1 MRIAVVGKCQ
11 FSMFS
16 GSQANATVAVAETL
30 KLQGHDVYIVSV
42 GTDALWWDDVN
53 MLKALW
59 QGKVIRF
66 ADIKEPF
73 DLAIEVGHHLES
85 AAERATVAKKS
96 VVLFRKHAALDEIE
110 HSLFPTSG
118 TKRCWDG
125 VSEVWAFDAFCNGDD
140 VQILETISRLP
151 VYRVPYVWTPSVNEK
166 HREETQSPL
175 WIQMTNS
182 YLQEKGLTTLPWS
195 FHVAETNTTSASSCT
210 LPVLIMREA
219 VLKKTV
225 EASKFRIHN
234 ADHVYKSKFFQDN
247 VWRHARVEDL
257 SGDFV
262 GRQRVVD
269 WVFEPMSCVITH
281 QRFTPFRPMLLDLA
295 WVGIPFI
302 HNSQLVREIGGGLE
316 RFYYAD
322 NRISEGVECIGRIQ
336 EDFAGRVRYFSIEGL
351 NAVRKGIM
359 ERLTP
364 YSGVANAGWRA
375 AVDRVL
381 GQATVAVPVAGQ
393 ATVAAPVPAAPI
405 MFGQAAT
412 SLPATAAVPVPVTV
426 VPVATQK
433 QTLTVGFSDMWD
445 SFNPAYNFFTLLL
458 EEAASHLKEPLQI
471 VGKQITESSPPPDI
485 LIFGPFGETWTKFP
499 AVPKAHFTG
508 ENSAPVSGPNVELNM
523 CFPHADMVKD
533 DYLRLPLWILEI
545 DWFGADPDR
554 IANPKPIPIDL
565 CTKTVVGDR
574 KKFCAFVVSNPNNPL
589 RNAVF
594 QWLTSYKH
602 VDSAGALFNNVGN
615 ALAAGPGGGGG
626 ELKKLEFLKDY
637 KFCITYEN
645 SSGQGYVTE
654 KLLHAKAAGCV
665 PIYWGDPKVNRDF
678 NTKGFIVAQD
688 FKTPGEL
695 IDAVRRIDEND
706 ELYREMAS
714 VAALDDYKLD
724 WTRRTLSFCAGRLLA
739 IGLRKEVELPRFL
752 GARSSEEAAQRRALR
767 SGPVVSPAV
776 SPAVTPAVS
785 PEKKGIELPLLVT
798 FVTRRFLPSLQL
810 WLTAADA
817 QYKSMKS
824 LTARVYY
831 GSDVPQ
837 DTLKKLTDTFKFVE
851 ICPIPSEA
859 PADFPDLWEPQHFAW
874 KIWIYK
880 TVVAEPALAGRMV
893 LYMDAGCFMCRW
905 PSTWLQKA
913 QEENICFL
921 EDPRQTNG
929 QWCHAEFCRQLAVT
943 DSEKAGKQIVAGI
956 LAFRAGAEKPSTLFY
971 AAWNLAQK
979 RSVIVGEKWTATSGG
994 VQGHRHDQSILS
1006 ILSQRQGTS
1015 RFPLDDVYADK
1026 SLRHT
1031 HQTNRS
1037 IYCHRGGFQLNAS
1050 FSEGID
1056 DCYIINLDRREDRMD
1071 RLYQTT
1077 PELKDR
1083 ATRFSAIEGKKLELT
1098 PTLARLFR
1106 PHDFMWKKA
1115 IMGCALSHLSLWW
1128 KLYTEHQDINTFL
1141 ILEDD
1146 VKLKPEWE
1154 MRWKAAQPHLPE
1166 DWDIVYLGGIL
1177 PPNRAAFEHSKERV
1191 NEHFSRVANNN
1202 IFGQSPPN
1210 RYFHWCAYAYVLSRR
1225 GAQKVLEVMA
1235 GHDGYWTSADHML
1248 CNPINHIRMY
1258 FLDPLVAGC
1267 YQDEDPKYANSA
1279 FNDFNRVDSFDSDLW
1294 NNDERFSKEE
1304 VEKRLAEMKDKE
1316 MDIARALKEAREMMT
1331 VAVPVPAA
1339 TPAAKAH
1346 AVTQSITQP
1355 PTNFKHR
1362 LLCLE
1367 GMNLDISKLHEKEWL
1382 YELLGKPT
1390 ALPVESVSMDAP
1402 PPLSGQTPIL
1412 IVMRPWPHK
1421 YNVLLQ
1427 RWSSLGA
1434 KFYVLH
1440 LSDEHGTD
1448 DLSFYDFPGCLK
1460 VVRMYDRSDLT
1471 KEQRA
1476 KCVIVP
1482 LGYHWTLRGGGC
1494 PMPLE
1499 RTPRLPFRNTRWSF
1513 FGTNWKNRDQKLAP
1527 IMGFGPNRCKLLEG
1541 WNATDMV
1548 GYDEY
1553 IGTLLDTV
1561 FVPCPGGQNA
1571 ETFRY
1576 YEALECG
1583 CIPIVVR
1590 EPGDELFVKYIT
1602 SNMPILPVNSWTEA
1616 AGLMNQLYADKSLL
1630 ENYRTNLLI
1639 GWRIWKE
1646 RLVAE
1651 VAAAFQLS

>member
-1 MRIAVVGKCQ
+1 MKCQATHALKNINTFLSREKMRIAVVGKCQ

-30 KLQGHDVYIVSV
+30 KLQGHDVNIVTV
-42 GTDALWWDDVN
+42 GTDAVWWDDVN
-53 MLKALW
+53 LLKAAW
-59 QGKVIRF
+59 EGKVLRM
-66 ADIKEPF
+66 ADVSASGKPF

-85 AAERATVAKKS
+85 AAERASVAKKS

-151 VYRVPYVWTPSVNEK
+151 VYRIPYVWTPSVNEK

-182 YLQEKGLTTLPWS
+182 YVHEKGPTPWS

-219 VLKKTV
+219 MLKKAV
-225 EASKFRIHN
+225 EVSKFRIHN

-302 HNSQLVREIGGGLE
+302 HNSQLVRDIGGGVD
-316 RFYYAD
+316 RFYYPD
-322 NRISEGVECIGRIQ
+322 NRISEAVDALGRVTA
-336 EDFAGRVRYFSIEGL
+336 DFAGRTGYFSIEGL
-351 NAVRKGIM
+351 NAVRRGIM

-364 YSGVANAGWRA
+364 YSGQVNAAWK
-375 AVDRVL
+375 
-381 GQATVAVPVAGQ
+381 VAVERVAGSS
-393 ATVAAPVPAAPI
+393 VAPAPM

-412 SLPATAAVPVPVTV
+412 SLPPTAAVPVPVTATP
-426 VPVATQK
+426 VPVTATATPVPVTAAVTPVPVPVTTQK

-471 VGKQITESSPPPDI
+471 VGKQITESSPAPDI

-499 AVPKAHFTG
+499 GTPKAHFTG
-508 ENSAPVSGPNVELNM
+508 ENSPPISGPNVELNM
-523 CFPHADMVKD
+523 CFPHVDMVKD

-554 IANPKPIPIDL
+554 IVNPKPIPLDS
-565 CTKTVVGDR
+565 CTNTVITNTAAANR
-574 KKFCAFVVSNPNNPL
+574 KKFCAFIVSNPNNPL
-589 RNAVF
+589 RNAAF
-594 QWLTSYKH
+594 QWLSSYKH
-602 VDSAGALFNNVGN
+602 VDSAGALFNNVGDV
-615 ALAAGPGGGGG
+615 LAAGPGGGGG

-695 IDAVRRIDEND
+695 IEAVRRVDEND
-706 ELYREMAS
+706 QLYREMAS

-752 GARSSEEAAQRRALR
+752 GARSSAEAAERRLLRDGPGAALAKR
-767 SGPVVSPAV
+767 DGPAATLAQAQAPAPAV
-776 SPAVTPAVS
+776 S
-785 PEKKGIELPLLVT
+785 EKSGIELPVLAT

-817 QYKSMKS
+817 QYKTMKG
-824 LTARVYY
+824 LKAIVYY

-837 DTLKKLTDTFKFVE
+837 DTLQKLTDTFKFVE
-851 ICPIPSEA
+851 IRSIPSEA

-880 TVVAEPALAGRMV
+880 TLVAEENLAGRMV
-893 LYMDAGCFMCRW
+893 LYMDAGCFMSRW

-913 QEENICFL
+913 QESDICFL

-943 DSEKAGKQIVAGI
+943 ESEKAAKQIVAGI
-956 LAFRAGAEKPSTLFY
+956 LAFRAGSPAASTLFA
-971 AAWNLAQK
+971 AAWFLAQK
-979 RSVIVGEKWTATSGG
+979 RSVIVGEKWLARAEGS

-1006 ILSQRQGTS
+1006 ILSQRQGIS

-1031 HQTNRS
+1031 YQTGRS
-1037 IYCHRGGFQLNAS
+1037 IYCHRGGFRLNAP

-1056 DCYIINLDRREDRMD
+1056 DCYVISLDRRSDRMD

-1077 PELKDR
+1077 PDLKER

-1128 KLYTEHQDINTFL
+1128 KLANEHQDINTFL

-1166 DWDIVYLGGIL
+1166 DWDIIYLGGIL
-1177 PPNRAAFEHSKERV
+1177 PPNRAAFEHTKERV
-1191 NEHFSRVANNN
+1191 NEHFSRVAENR
-1202 IFGQSPPN
+1202 IFGQNPPN

-1248 CNPINHIRMY
+1248 CNPIHHIRMY

-1294 NNDERFSKEE
+1294 NNDERFSKEL
-1304 VEKRLAEMKDKE
+1304 VEQRLAEVKDKE
-1316 MDIARALKEAREMMT
+1316 VDVAAALREAREMSAA
-1331 VAVPVPAA
+1331 VPAPVPVPAPVA
-1339 TPAAKAH
+1339 STTP
-1346 AVTQSITQP
+1346 
-1355 PTNFKHR
+1355 
-1362 LLCLE
+1362 L
-1367 GMNLDISKLHEKEWL
+1367 
-1382 YELLGKPT
+1382 
-1390 ALPVESVSMDAP
+1390 ALK
-1402 PPLSGQTPIL
+1402 G
-1412 IVMRPWPHK
+1412 
-1421 YNVLLQ
+1421 
-1427 RWSSLGA
+1427 GA
-1434 KFYVLH
+1434 KKARK
-1440 LSDEHGTD
+1440 T
-1448 DLSFYDFPGCLK
+1448 LK
-1460 VVRMYDRSDLT
+1460 KKSR
-1471 KEQRA
+1471 KQR
-1476 KCVIVP
+1476 
-1482 LGYHWTLRGGGC
+1482 R
-1494 PMPLE
+1494 
-1499 RTPRLPFRNTRWSF
+1499 
-1513 FGTNWKNRDQKLAP
+1513 
-1527 IMGFGPNRCKLLEG
+1527 
-1541 WNATDMV
+1541 
-1548 GYDEY
+1548 
-1553 IGTLLDTV
+1553 
-1561 FVPCPGGQNA
+1561 
-1571 ETFRY
+1571 
-1576 YEALECG
+1576 
-1583 CIPIVVR
+1583 
-1590 EPGDELFVKYIT
+1590 
-1602 SNMPILPVNSWTEA
+1602 
-1616 AGLMNQLYADKSLL
+1616 
-1630 ENYRTNLLI
+1630 
-1639 GWRIWKE
+1639 
-1646 RLVAE
+1646 
-1651 VAAAFQLS
+1651 

>member
-16 GSQANATVAVAETL
+16 GSQANATIAVAETL
-30 KLQGHDVYIVSV
+30 KLQGHDVYIVTV
-42 GTDALWWDDVN
+42 GTDAVWWDDVN
-53 MLKALW
+53 MLKAVW
-59 QGKVIRF
+59 ADKVLRM
-66 ADIKEPF
+66 ADVVEPF
-73 DLAIEVGHHLES
+73 DLAVEVGHHLES
-85 AAERATVAKKS
+85 GKEREAIAKKS
-96 VVLFRKHAALDEIE
+96 VVLYRKPTALDEIE

-118 TKRCWDG
+118 TKRCWDR
-125 VSEVWAFDAFCNGDD
+125 VSEVWAFDAFCNTDD

-151 VYRVPYVWTPSVNEK
+151 VYRVPYVWTPSINEK

-175 WIQMTNS
+175 WIQMTSS
-182 YLQEKGLTTLPWS
+182 YIQEKGTTPWS

-210 LPVLIMREA
+210 LPTLIMREA
-219 VLKKTV
+219 MLKGGLEV
-225 EASKFRIHN
+225 SKFRIHN

-247 VWRHARVEDL
+247 VWRHARFQDL
-257 SGDFV
+257 SGEFV

-295 WVGIPFI
+295 WVGIPFV
-302 HNSQLVREIGGGLE
+302 HNSQMMRSLGNGLE

-322 NRISEGVECIGRIQ
+322 NRISEAVEALGRIR
-336 EDFAGRVRYFSIEGL
+336 EDFAERSNYFSIEGL
-351 NAVRKGIM
+351 NGLRKGIM

-364 YSGVANAGWRA
+364 YSGSVNAVWRES
-375 AVDRVL
+375 VNRVL
-381 GQATVAVPVAGQ
+381 GSSPR
-393 ATVAAPVPAAPI
+393 
-405 MFGQAAT
+405 AAT
-412 SLPATAAVPVPVTV
+412 SVPSAVPSAVPST
-426 VPVATQK
+426 

-445 SFNPAYNFFTLLL
+445 SFNPSYNFFTLLL
-458 EEAASHLKEPLQI
+458 EEAASHLTPPIKI
-471 VGKQITESSPPPDI
+471 VGKQITASSEAPDL
-485 LIFGPFGETWTKFP
+485 LIFGPFGATWTKFP

-508 ENSAPVSGPNVELNM
+508 ENSPPVSEPSVQLNM
-523 CFPHADMVKD
+523 CFPHTDMIKD

-545 DWFGADPDR
+545 DWFGADPER
-554 IANPKPIPIDL
+554 IANPKPISVDS
-565 CTKTVVGDR
+565 CTKALVTER
-574 KKFCAFVVSNPNNPL
+574 KKFCAFVVSNPSNPL
-589 RNAVF
+589 RNAAF
-594 QWLTSYKH
+594 QWLNNYKP

-615 ALAAGPGGGGG
+615 GLAAGPGGGGG
-626 ELKKLEFLKDY
+626 ELKKMEFLKDY

-645 SSGQGYVTE
+645 SSSQGYVTE
-654 KLLHAKAAGCV
+654 KLLHAKAAGSI
-665 PIYWGDPKVNRDF
+665 PIYWGDPKVSRDF

-695 IDAVRRIDEND
+695 IEAVRRVDEND
-706 ELYREMAS
+706 ELYKEMAA
-714 VAALDDYKLD
+714 VPALDEYKLD
-724 WTRRTLSFCAGRLLA
+724 WTRRTLSFCASRLLA

-752 GARSSEEAAQRRALR
+752 GARTSEEAAQRRVLR
-767 SGPVVSPAV
+767 EGSA
-776 SPAVTPAVS
+776 TTNQ
-785 PEKKGIELPLLVT
+785 EKKGIELPLLAT
-798 FVTRRFLPSLQL
+798 FVTRRFLPSLQM
-810 WLTAADA
+810 WLAAADA
-817 QYKSMKS
+817 QYKTMNGLK
-824 LTARVYY
+824 AIVYY

-837 DTLKKLTDTFKFVE
+837 DTLKKLTDTFSFVE
-851 ICPIPSEA
+851 IRPIPSAA
-859 PADFPDLWEPQHFAW
+859 PADFMDLWEPQHFAW

-880 TVVAEPALAGRMV
+880 TLVAEEGLAGRMV

-905 PSTWLQKA
+905 PSAWLQKA
-913 QEENICFL
+913 QAEDICFL

-929 QWCHAEFCRQLAVT
+929 QWCHAEFCKQLAVT
-943 DSEKAGKQIVAGI
+943 DAEKAKNQIVAGI
-956 LAFRAGAEKPSTLFY
+956 LAFRAGSPAASTLF
-971 AAWNLAQK
+971 ATAWHLAQI
-979 RSVIVGEKWTATSGG
+979 RSVIVGDKYAPVIING

-1006 ILSQRQGTS
+1006 ILSHRAGS
-1015 RFPLDDVYADK
+1015 ACFPLDDIYGDK

-1031 HQTNRS
+1031 YQS
-1037 IYCHRGGFQLNAS
+1037 GGFIYCHRGGFRLNAP
-1050 FSEGID
+1050 FTDGID
-1056 DCYIINLDRREDRMD
+1056 DCYVINLDRRADRMD
-1071 RLYQTT
+1071 RLYATT
-1077 PELKDR
+1077 PELKER

-1128 KLYTEHQDINTFL
+1128 KLFTEHQEINTFL

-1154 MRWKAAQPHLPE
+1154 DRWKAAQPHLPE

-1225 GAQKVLEVMA
+1225 GAQKVLEVLA

-1294 NNDERFSKEE
+1294 NNDERFTKED
-1304 VEKRLAEMKDKE
+1304 VEKRLEEVKDAEVN
-1316 MDIARALKEAREMMT
+1316 IAGALKEAREMMT
-1331 VAVPVPAA
+1331 AAAV
-1339 TPAAKAH
+1339 PAAKAVTPVAKAVTP
-1346 AVTQSITQP
+1346 AVTQLQPSKITQP

-1382 YELLGKPT
+1382 YELLGKPV
-1390 ALPVESVSMDAP
+1390 ALPVESIGLNAP
-1402 PPLSGQTPIL
+1402 APLRGDTPIL

-1421 YNVLLQ
+1421 YNVLLD
-1427 RWSSLGA
+1427 RWSSEGA
-1434 KFYVLH
+1434 KFYILH

-1448 DLSFYDFPGCLK
+1448 DLSFYDYPGCLK

-1471 KEQRA
+1471 PEQRA
-1476 KCVIVP
+1476 KSVIVP

-1499 RTPRLPFRNTRWSF
+1499 RTPRLPFRHTRWSF
-1513 FGTNWKNRDQKLAP
+1513 FGTNWRDRDQKLAP
-1527 IMGFGPNRCKLLEG
+1527 LMGFGPNRCKLLEG
-1541 WNATDMV
+1541 WNAGDMV

-1616 AGLMNQLYADKSLL
+1616 AGLMNQLYADKNLL

-1639 GWRIWKE
+1639 GWRVWKE

-1651 VAAAFQLS
+1651 VRAAFQL

>member
-16 GSQANATVAVAETL
+16 GSQANATIAVAETL
-30 KLQGHDVYIVSV
+30 KLQGHDVYIVTV
-42 GTDALWWDDVN
+42 GTDAVWWDDVN
-53 MLKALW
+53 MLKAVW
-59 QGKVIRF
+59 ADKVLRM
-66 ADIKEPF
+66 ADVAEPF
-73 DLAIEVGHHLES
+73 DLAVEVGHHLES
-85 AAERATVAKKS
+85 GKEREAIAKKS
-96 VVLFRKHAALDEIE
+96 VVVYRKPTALDEIE
-110 HSLFPTSG
+110 HSLFPTSS
-118 TKRCWDG
+118 TKRCWDR
-125 VSEVWAFDAFCNGDD
+125 VSEVWAFDIFCNGDD

-151 VYRVPYVWTPSVNEK
+151 VYHIPFVWTPSVNEK

-182 YLQEKGLTTLPWS
+182 YLQEKGTTQWS

-219 VLKKTV
+219 MLKGGLEV
-225 EASKFRIHN
+225 SKFRIHN

-247 VWRHARVEDL
+247 VWRHAQVEDL
-257 SGDFV
+257 SGEFV

-281 QRFTPFRPMLLDLA
+281 QRFTPLRPMLLDLA

-302 HNSQLVREIGGGLE
+302 HNSQVVRSLGNGLE

-322 NRISEGVECIGRIQ
+322 NRISEGVDAITHIR
-336 EDFAGRVRYFSIEGL
+336 EDFAARANYFSIEGL
-351 NAVRKGIM
+351 NGVRKGIM

-364 YSGVANAGWRA
+364 YSGQVNAAWRA
-375 AVDRVL
+375 CVDRVL
-381 GQATVAVPVAGQ
+381 GSSPTV
-393 ATVAAPVPAAPI
+393 
-405 MFGQAAT
+405 FGQAAT
-412 SLPATAAVPVPVTV
+412 SAPIHIPSALPST
-426 VPVATQK
+426 

-445 SFNPAYNFFTLLL
+445 SFNPSYNFFTLLL
-458 EEAASHLKEPLQI
+458 EEAASHLTPPIKIL
-471 VGKQITESSPPPDI
+471 GKQITASSDAPDL
-485 LIFGPFGETWTKFP
+485 LIFGPFGATWTKFP

-508 ENSAPVSGPNVELNM
+508 ENSAPISDPSVQLNM
-523 CFPHADMVKD
+523 CFPHTDMIKD

-545 DWFGADPDR
+545 DWFGADSER
-554 IANPKPIPIDL
+554 IANPKPISIDS
-565 CTKTVVGDR
+565 CTKALVTDR
-574 KKFCAFVVSNPNNPL
+574 KKFCAFVVSNPSNPL
-589 RNAVF
+589 RNAAF
-594 QWLTSYKH
+594 QWLSSYKH

-615 ALAAGPGGGGG
+615 GLAAGPGGGGG

-645 SSGQGYVTE
+645 SSSQGYVTE

-665 PIYWGDPKVNRDF
+665 PIYWGDPKVGRDF

-695 IDAVRRIDEND
+695 IEAVRRVDEND
-706 ELYREMAS
+706 ELYREM
-714 VAALDDYKLD
+714 VAVPALDEYKLD
-724 WTRRTLSFCAGRLLA
+724 WTRRTLSFCASRLLA
-739 IGLRKEVELPRFL
+739 IGLRREVELPRFL
-752 GARSSEEAAQRRALR
+752 GARTSEEADKRRLLR
-767 SGPVVSPAV
+767 HG
-776 SPAVTPAVS
+776 
-785 PEKKGIELPLLVT
+785 KGIEVPVLAT

-810 WLTAADA
+810 WLTAVDA
-817 QYKSMKS
+817 QYKTMKG
-824 LTARVYY
+824 LKALVYY

-837 DTLKKLTDTFKFVE
+837 DTLAKLTDTFPFVE
-851 ICPIPSEA
+851 VRSIPSEA
-859 PADFPDLWEPQHFAW
+859 PSNFPDLWEPQHFAW

-880 TVVAEPALAGRMV
+880 TLVAEEALAGRMV

-905 PSTWLQKA
+905 PSAWLQKA
-913 QEENICFL
+913 QAADICFL

-929 QWCHAEFCRQLAVT
+929 QWCHAEFCRQVAVT
-943 DSEKAGKQIVAGI
+943 DAEKAGKQIVAGI
-956 LAFRAGAEKPSTLFY
+956 LAFRAGAAAPSRLFA
-971 AAWNLAQK
+971 AAWQLAQI
-979 RSVIVGEKWTATSGG
+979 RSVIVGEKWLAGAAPI
-994 VQGHRHDQSILS
+994 QGHRHDQSILS
-1006 ILSQRQGTS
+1006 ILSQRLLVASET
-1015 RFPLDDVYADK
+1015 RFPLDDVYGDK
-1026 SLRHT
+1026 SLRNT
-1031 HQTNRS
+1031 YQTGRS
-1037 IYCHRGGFQLNAS
+1037 IYCHRGGFRLNAP
-1050 FSEGID
+1050 FTEGID
-1056 DCYIINLDRREDRMD
+1056 DCYVINLDRRGDRMD
-1071 RLYQTT
+1071 RLYATT
-1077 PELKDR
+1077 PDLKDR

-1128 KLYTEHQDINTFL
+1128 KLVNEHQEVNTFL

-1154 MRWKAAQPHLPE
+1154 DKWKAAQPHLPE
-1166 DWDIVYLGGIL
+1166 DWDIIYLGGIL

-1191 NEHFSRVANNN
+1191 NEHFSRVAENS

-1294 NNDERFSKEE
+1294 NNDERFSKED
-1304 VEKRLAEMKDKE
+1304 VERRLAEVKDVE
-1316 MDIARALKEAREMMT
+1316 VDIDSALKEAREMMT
-1331 VAVPVPAA
+1331 AAV
-1339 TPAAKAH
+1339 TPAAKA
-1346 AVTQSITQP
+1346 VTQLQPAKITQP

-1382 YELLGKPT
+1382 YELLGKPA
-1390 ALPVESVSMDAP
+1390 ALPIESVAISAP
-1402 PPLSGQTPIL
+1402 PPLSDDDRPIL

-1427 RWSSLGA
+1427 RWSAAGA
-1434 KFYVLH
+1434 KFYILH

-1448 DLSFYDFPGCLK
+1448 DISFYDFSGCLK
-1460 VVRMYDRSDLT
+1460 VMRMYDRADLT
-1471 KEQRA
+1471 AEQRA

-1499 RTPRLPFRNTRWSF
+1499 RTPRLPFRHTRWSF
-1513 FGTNWKNRDQKLAP
+1513 FGTNWRGRDQKLAP
-1527 IMGFGPNRCKLLEG
+1527 LMGFGPNRCKLLEG
-1541 WNATDMV
+1541 WNAGDMV

-1553 IGTLLDTV
+1553 IGTLLDTI

-1571 ETFRY
+1571 ETYRY

-1602 SNMPILPVNSWTEA
+1602 SNMPILPVNSWEEA
-1616 AGLMNQLYADKSLL
+1616 AGLMNQLYADKNLL

-1639 GWRIWKE
+1639 GWRVWKE

-1651 VAAAFQLS
+1651 VAAAFQL